1 MDELQN
7 LSVVKI
13 FALHVIWCTIKRLV
27 KQNVAKPFWNY
38 KWAL

>member
-13 FALHVIWCTIKRLV
+13 LARHVILCTIERLV
-27 KQNVAKPFWNY
+27 KQNVAKPFEIINEH
-38 KWAL
+38 